1 MHEAHIHTYIHTY
14 ITYICCWYLCELK
27 HNCMATSPHYWP
39 SFVTH
44 VYTHWLPYPPPP
56 KHTHI
61 YQYSRILFTVC
72 FFGITYGLTKCAI
85 FFGYVVT
92 FRFGA
97 YQLTLPVDDIAYAR
111 FERIYTVFIALI
123 FSSLALGQ
131 AGSNESGFAQAKRS
145 ARRLFAIIDRR
156 PAIDN
161 YSEDGLKPV
170 RN

>member
-1 MHEAHIHTYIHTY
+1 M
-14 ITYICCWYLCELK
+14 
-27 HNCMATSPHYWP
+27 
-39 SFVTH
+39 
-44 VYTHWLPYPPPP
+44 
-56 KHTHI
+56 
-61 YQYSRILFTVC
+61 
-72 FFGITYGLTKCAI
+72 
-85 FFGYVVT
+85 T

-123 FSSLALGQ
+123 FGSLALGQ

-145 ARRLFAIIDRR
+145 ARKLFAIIDRR